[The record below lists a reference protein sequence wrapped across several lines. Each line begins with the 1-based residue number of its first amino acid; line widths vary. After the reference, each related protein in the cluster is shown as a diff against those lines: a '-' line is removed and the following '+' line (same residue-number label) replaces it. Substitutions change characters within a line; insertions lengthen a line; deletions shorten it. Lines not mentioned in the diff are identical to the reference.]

1 MLQLLTLPVC
11 ILIIVQDELD
21 RVKVELE
28 ASKAAASKASAQYES
43 VKVEARSTRDSI
55 ALYFAEQ
62 KKLADVEGQVILLNH
77 KIESLQKLANM
88 RGELIEKCKQR
99 VATLEKELNA
109 KNEAQGQVR
118 QNFLQVY

>member
-11 ILIIVQDELD
+11 NLIIVQDELD
-21 RVKVELE
+21 RIKVELE
-28 ASKAAASKASAQYES
+28 ASKAAASKASAQYEA

-55 ALYFAEQ
+55 ALCFAEQ
-62 KKLADVEGQVILLNH
+62 KKLADVEGQVTLLNL
-77 KIESLQKLANM
+77 KIESLQKLANV

-118 QNFLQVY
+118 